1 MRTCQVCGVDISGLH
16 RNTKMCKRCS
26 IIKNG
31 SLEDLIA
38 FDPSVLETMKEGL
51 TIFPVPSVVSGDGR
65 FKCIF
70 VTIIT

>member
-1 MRTCQVCGVDISGLH
+1 
-16 RNTKMCKRCS
+16 MCKRCS